1 MYNKSTEGYGRRTI
15 DGGGAIKCK
24 GLPHTPRGQSRGDRF
39 YIENKICAMK
49 TVTVWYVKRKYHQLT
64 RYYFN

>member
-24 GLPHTPRGQSRGDRF
+24 GLPPYPEGAIKRRRF
-39 YIENKICAMK
+39 LYREQDLCYENSYGMVCKKKIPSIN
-49 TVTVWYVKRKYHQLT
+49 TIL
-64 RYYFN
+64 F